1 MGEFEFVTE
10 VPSPDRLEPSQAVV
24 EAVATAEDVSPR
36 ELSPPLAYV
45 VDPDALD
52 SLFDRPRTDGV
63 VRFRYCGYTVSV
75 LASGSVDV
83 RTAG

>member
-1 MGEFEFVTE
+1 MTE
-10 VPSPDRLEPSQAVV
+10 VASPARLEPSQAVV
-24 EAVATAEDVSPR
+24 EAVAKAEGVGPR

-52 SLFDRPRTDGV
+52 SLFDRSKTDGV

-83 RTAG
+83 QTAA